1 MKINNQEKK
10 IYKILKR
17 INKNFKNDIS
27 ITNQLDSIQ
36 MLDLISSIEKNFGI
50 KISNKD
56 INNKNFLSIETIS
69 KLIYKN
75 VKS

>member
-27 ITNQLDSIQ
+27 ITNQLDLIQ
-36 MLDLISSIEKNFGI
+36 MLDLISSIEKKFWN

>member
-1 MKINNQEKK
+1 
-10 IYKILKR
+10 
-17 INKNFKNDIS
+17 
-27 ITNQLDSIQ
+27 
-36 MLDLISSIEKNFGI
+36 MLDLIFAIEKNFGI

-56 INNKNFLSIETIS
+56 INNKNFSSIEAIS